1 MTHSVKPTLE
11 HSSHANWQDGWI
23 FVLACFFEKSWPFI
37 FMLTKH
43 DSCLSTNNLK
53 MSFLLSPVY
62 FLFSVALIEIL
73 CLTGHFPVSSIDC
86 ISPSSN
92 NGALHRRWNA
102 LSYVGAYILHIHCCC
117 FILIAITWY
126 YIAIVH
132 IGEFYKDKLNKN
144 CFTGV
149 IKPNS
154 VHCIVLSLPSWPKQN
169 MITIQISSQFYHFW
183 PS

>member
-92 NGALHRRWNA
+92 NGALHRRCTELCWS
-102 LSYVGAYILHIHCCC
+102 LHITHSLLLLYPHCHYLILHCHCSYWR
-117 FILIAITWY
+117 IL
-126 YIAIVH
+126 
-132 IGEFYKDKLNKN
+132 
-144 CFTGV
+144 
-149 IKPNS
+149 
-154 VHCIVLSLPSWPKQN
+154 
-169 MITIQISSQFYHFW
+169 
-183 PS
+183 